1 MSLSDPLSVT
11 VVVLGV
17 LVALLIAAV
26 IVLALRLRLLTAQ
39 QRRAL
44 DGVEVDVIGT
54 LARQRRRMDELDA
67 AVSATRE
74 HSESVAER
82 LRRTVSRIGVVRY
95 DAFDDIGGAHSFS
108 AALLDEHA
116 DGVVITSIT
125 GRTDGRTYLKAVV
138 AGEGTVQLSDEETAA
153 VAAAR
158 EQARSEQVVEPGKR
172 SWRQREGSAR

>member
-1 MSLSDPLSVT
+1 MSLSDPLSVI
-11 VVVLGV
+11 VGVLGV
-17 LVALLIAAV
+17 GVVALIVAV
-26 IVLALRLRLLTAQ
+26 VVLALRVRLLTSE

-67 AVSATRE
+67 AVRATRE
-74 HSESVAER
+74 HSELVADR
-82 LRRTVSRIGVVRY
+82 LTRTLSRVGVVRY

-108 AALLDEHA
+108 AALLDEHD

-125 GRTDGRTYLKAVV
+125 GRTDGRTYLKSIV
-138 AGEGTVQLSDEETAA
+138 AGEGSVLLSDEEAAA

-158 EQARSEQVVEPGKR
+158 AHARSEQVVEQGKR
-172 SWRQREGSAR
+172 VWRQREGSGR

>member
-1 MSLSDPLSVT
+1 MSFTDPLVIV

-17 LVALLIAAV
+17 LVAGLV
-26 IVLALRLRLLTAQ
+26 GTVVVLALRLRRLHAD

-44 DGVEVDVIGT
+44 DGVEVDVIST
-54 LARQRRRMDELDA
+54 LARQRRRMDELDE
-67 AVSATRE
+67 AVATVRT

-108 AALLDEHA
+108 AALLDEHD

-125 GRTDGRTYLKAVV
+125 GRTDGRTYLKAIV
-138 AGEGTVQLSDEETAA
+138 AGQGSVPLSDEESSA
-153 VAAAR
+153 VASAR
-158 EQARSEQVVEPGKR
+158 EQARSEQIVGQGKR
-172 SWRQREGSAR
+172 SWRQREGSGR